1 MKVAQIK
8 ITMNKAQI
16 KIIQV
21 PSGSQ
26 NSLIFEGVFLFGYS
40 DDFSVFC
47 LNFLKLKEGAKNH
60 ELSCNFIL
68 FNG

>member
-8 ITMNKAQI
+8 ITVNKAKI

-26 NSLIFEGVFLFGYS
+26 NSLIFEGVFFVLLF
-40 DDFSVFC
+40 
-47 LNFLKLKEGAKNH
+47 
-60 ELSCNFIL
+60 
-68 FNG
+68 